1 MRLQRLKNSERQ
13 GQELAN
19 KMAEMER
26 KVRIA
31 HPNVQKLMIIDC

>member
-1 MRLQRLKNSERQ
+1 LQRLKNSERQ

-19 KMAEMER
+19 KMAEIER

-31 HPNVQKLMIIDC
+31 HLNAPKLMSIDR